1 MDLITGIGNWFI
13 QFFTEIGRASFFLFS
28 TIKTLFT
35 TKLRFYQLISQMK
48 RIGVDSSNIILISCL
63 SSGFTFALM
72 IGQFASLV
80 GVEEM
85 VGPTVAWGMTKE
97 LAPLLAA
104 IMVCGRSG
112 SSIAAELGTMRIT
125 EQIDALKT
133 LCINPMQYL
142 IVPRIVAST
151 IIMPFLTMFAMVF
164 GILGGYL
171 SYATN
176 LSSNPAIYMINIK
189 NHLTVGHILEGLIK
203 SSVFGFIIAFVA
215 CYKGYR
221 TKGGAKGV
229 GEATTGAVVLG
240 CILILISNTFVSVLL
255 FKVGL

>member
-1 MDLITGIGNWFI
+1 M
-13 QFFTEIGRASFFLFS
+13 
-28 TIKTLFT
+28 
-35 TKLRFYQLISQMK
+35 
-48 RIGVDSSNIILISCL
+48 IGV
-63 SSGFTFALM
+63 
-72 IGQFASLV
+72 V
-80 GVEEM
+80 
-85 VGPTVAWGMTKE
+85 VAWGMTRE
-97 LAPLLAA
+97 LGPILAA

-142 IVPRIVAST
+142 IVPRIIAGAF
-151 IIMPFLTMFAMVF
+151 IMPFLTMFAMFF

-171 SYATN
+171 FSITY
-176 LSSNPAIYMINIK
+176 LSSNPAIYMINIR
-189 NHLTVGHILEGLIK
+189 NHLTLGDILGGLIK
-203 SSVFGFIIAFVA
+203 SSVFGFILAFVG

-229 GEATTGAVVLG
+229 GIATTGAVVLG
-240 CILILISNTFVSVLL
+240 CMLILVSNYFISVLL